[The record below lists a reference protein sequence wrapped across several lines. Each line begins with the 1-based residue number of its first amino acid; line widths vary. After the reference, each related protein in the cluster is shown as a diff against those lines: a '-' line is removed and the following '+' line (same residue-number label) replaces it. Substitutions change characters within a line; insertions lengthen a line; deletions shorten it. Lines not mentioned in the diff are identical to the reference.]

1 MWIDTMAI
9 VVILSAIGILL
20 IELLGGYMFHD

>member
-1 MWIDTMAI
+1 MAI